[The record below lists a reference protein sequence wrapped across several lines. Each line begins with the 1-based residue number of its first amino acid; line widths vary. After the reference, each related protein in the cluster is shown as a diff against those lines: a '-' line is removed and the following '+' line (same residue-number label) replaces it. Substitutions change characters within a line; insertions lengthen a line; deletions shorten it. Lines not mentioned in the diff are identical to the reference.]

1 MCAGSWFWG
10 RIWAAWSW
18 NVDCGLCFFWDLGW
32 NVDCE
37 LFCGLAW
44 NMDCGLCFFL
54 ESWLECGLW
63 IVVFLESWHHTSG
76 KTPEKKQ
83 QSTIHIP
90 AETPEKNTIHNPHFR
105 QDNRK
110 IHNPQ
115 STFQPRSQKK
125 QQSIFNIPDKT
136 LEKTTNHQMH
146 SDFPGG

>member
-37 LFCGLAW
+37 FFCGLAW

-110 IHNPQ
+110 NPQ
-115 STFQPRSQKK
+115 ST
-125 QQSIFNIPDKT
+125 IHIPAKIP
-136 LEKTTNHQMH
+136 EKTTIHIQYSRQDLRKNNKP
-146 SDFPGG
+146 SNAF